1 LFNYFL
7 YGQKNLTKKEISNT
21 FKKIKKQE
29 SEIQKYCGFSSE
41 KENDHLSL
49 EQKDVWVVSDSST
62 SFTNFNNQNY
72 A

>member
-1 LFNYFL
+1 MPT
-7 YGQKNLTKKEISNT
+7 KNLSKKEISET

-29 SEIQKYCGFSSE
+29 SEIQKYCGFSHE
-41 KENDHLSL
+41 KENNHPSL
-49 EQKDVWVVSDSST
+49 EQKDVWVISDSST

>member
-1 LFNYFL
+1 MSKE
-7 YGQKNLTKKEISNT
+7 KNLSKKEISET

-29 SEIQKYCGFSSE
+29 SEIQKYCGSSRE
-41 KENDHLSL
+41 KEDNQLSL

-62 SFTNFNNQNY
+62 SFANFNNQNY

>member
-1 LFNYFL
+1 MSKN
-7 YGQKNLTKKEISNT
+7 NLTKKEISET

-29 SEIQKYCGFSSE
+29 SEIQKYCGFSPE
-41 KENDHLSL
+41 KENNHFPL